1 MDGKGDKMI
10 IRNKVTDAMVRVR
23 NIIETD
29 KDYAMK
35 LDEVNDHYDM
45 RYYPKELWEII
56 DAEEM
61 WLKRIKNNLNYMTKE
76 TVKEV
81 REIFDTT
88 DNIHFLV
95 FTEEDEKKTHL
106 LTYDKQKQTV
116 TLEIW
121 TINNRFLK
129 ESIDGYLKEK
139 EGGK

>member
-1 MDGKGDKMI
+1 MI

>member
-1 MDGKGDKMI
+1 MI

-81 REIFDTT
+81 REVFDTT
-88 DNIHFLV
+88 DNIHFLI

-116 TLEIW
+116 ILEIW

-129 ESIDGYLKEK
+129 ESIEGYLKEK
-139 EGGK
+139 EDDK